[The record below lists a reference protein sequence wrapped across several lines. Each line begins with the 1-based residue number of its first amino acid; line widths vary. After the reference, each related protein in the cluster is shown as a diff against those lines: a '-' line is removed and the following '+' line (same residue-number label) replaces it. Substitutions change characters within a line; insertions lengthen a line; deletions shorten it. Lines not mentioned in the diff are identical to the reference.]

1 MPLIA
6 RQRSRLAVL
15 AVLALVGSLLAV
27 SAVPVAAEDGK
38 ADNKA
43 VFSAC
48 VNAATDDAGF
58 TDVDGDVA
66 DAANCLF
73 HYGITKGTKNEGE
86 FGPRQLITRVQLALF
101 LARAAGPAG
110 IELLDDVDD
119 QGFTDIGD
127 LSDEAQDAIN
137 NLADLEIMGEY
148 DAGGM
153 MMGDDMG
160 KAFGPQGLVS
170 RSDMAEAL
178 DAFLGKA
185 ILGPGAIGGGAN
197 QDKYSGT
204 NADVDPD
211 DTQFTDLRQVSRTAY
226 DAIRRLFEVGVTTGT
241 GDGTTFSPDDD
252 VNRGQMALFITRM
265 LDHTNA
271 RPAGLSI
278 QSDMAS
284 TDSAST
290 LRVNVSLR
298 NDDHEPME
306 DAILDIFK
314 TSAPEDAFNDD
325 GTCDVGTDG
334 VDPEGGT
341 NACSIDSGD
350 EITDPDGNLDIDV
363 SGDVG
368 SLKLWAWTGKI
379 GDTYDDDTTD
389 KVTLEV
395 SYTSPAT
402 HVKVTD
408 SMREHADAL
417 RFGDSITFTFQVVD
431 ADENAVGMEDV
442 EITIDSVESDGSP
455 VTTADPITYPMSNND
470 DTSAL
475 PSGVEAFRTL
485 DKTYKTDADGQVE
498 VTFSIDDPRP
508 KSADQRDLGIL
519 DLDVSV
525 SGVGTTGSNV
535 IDKTTLKVLTGATA
549 EADTVVEWR
558 DTDAVPTNLVLG
570 LAQNYHVASDD
581 GDGARNT
588 VTATLVDQY
597 GDPVSRAKVRFYS
610 GDENSGLRG
619 TTTGVAVDPV
629 PAGPKARSTNRNG
642 VATQSY
648 SRDSDAAGV
657 EVIRAEYVRG
667 ECNDDETTTCNT
679 GVAPQP
685 VPAESDDIT
694 SSGPVAADS
703 DGNEGIYHYWGTE
716 EGTPTAGTGVTIVAR
731 DTDNNTVVLADGTP
745 PSVPVYIV
753 TYKSIDQF
761 SVINGTDTATGVL
774 ASGTRD
780 MAGFVR
786 ALKAADITASTTT
799 LEVNLSDSR
808 KTPSTFILRVT
819 T

>member
-48 VNAATDDAGF
+48 VNAATEDAGF
-58 TDVDGDVA
+58 TDVDGEVA
-66 DAANCLF
+66 TAANCLF
-73 HYGITKGTKNEGE
+73 HYGITKGTKVEGE

-148 DAGGM
+148 DAGM
-153 MMGDDMG
+153 MMDDMG
-160 KAFGPQGLVS
+160 KAFNPQGSVS
-170 RSDMAEAL
+170 RASMAEAL

-197 QDKYSGT
+197 QDKYSGE
-204 NADVDPD
+204 NADVKPD
-211 DTQFTDLRQVSRTAY
+211 DMQFTDLRQVSRTAY
-226 DAIRRLFEVGVTTGT
+226 DAIRRLFEVGVTTGRT
-241 GDGTTFSPDDD
+241 DTTFVPDDP
-252 VNRGQMALFITRM
+252 VTRGEMARFITRM
-265 LDHTNA
+265 LAHTNA

-284 TDSAST
+284 ADSAST

-325 GTCDVGTDG
+325 GTCDTGTDG
-334 VDPEGGT
+334 VDAEGGT
-341 NACSIDSGD
+341 TACLIDSGD

-363 SGDVG
+363 GGDFG
-368 SLKLWAWTGKI
+368 SLTLWAWTGKI
-379 GDTYDDDTTD
+379 GDAYDDDKTD

-395 SYTSPAT
+395 SYTKPAT
-402 HVKVTD
+402 NVKVTD
-408 SMREHADAL
+408 DMTKHAVAL

-431 ADENAVGMEDV
+431 EDGNAVGMENV
-442 EITIDSVESDGSP
+442 EIQVNSVESDGSP
-455 VTTADPITYPMSNND
+455 RDVND
-470 DTSAL
+470 DGTIAESELAGGTDNPL
-475 PSGVEAFRTL
+475 VAFRTL
-485 DKTYKTDADGQVE
+485 QTKHKTDADGQAQ
-498 VTFSIDDPRP
+498 VTFSIGDPRS
-508 KSADQRDLGIL
+508 KSADTGDLGRL
-519 DLDVSV
+519 DIDLTIGGGLSV
-525 SGVGTTGSNV
+525 S
-535 IDKTTLKVLTGATA
+535 DKTGRMVVGGEDGDETTSDVM
-549 EADTVVEWR
+549 VEWR
-558 DTDAVPTNLVLG
+558 DTEAAPTSLVLG
-570 LAQNYHVASDD
+570 LAQKYHKASDE

-597 GDPVSRAKVRFYS
+597 GDPISRAKVRFWS
-610 GDENSGLRG
+610 DAIDADNSGLEG
-619 TTTGVAVDPV
+619 DADGV
-629 PAGPKARSTNRNG
+629 GPKARSTNRNG

-648 SRDSDAAGV
+648 SRDADTADDEAIS
-657 EVIRAEYVRG
+657 AEYVRG
-667 ECNDDETTTCNT
+667 DCNDSLGDCDETDDI
-679 GVAPQP
+679 AA
-685 VPAESDDIT
+685 AESIT
-694 SSGPVAADS
+694 
-703 DGNEGIYHYWGTE
+703 HYWATE
-716 EGTPTAGTGVTIVAR
+716 PTAGTPATGAITVK
-731 DTDNNTVVLADGTP
+731 DTDNNTIVFGGTDAAM
-745 PSVPVYIV
+745 IA

-761 SVINGTDTATGVL
+761 SVAGSGTGVL
-774 ASGTRD
+774 APGTRD

-786 ALKAADITASTTT
+786 ALKAAGDGSTIAVTM
-799 LEVNLSDSR
+799 SASR
-808 KTPSTFILRVT
+808 KTPSTFTLT
-819 T
+819 PA

>member
-27 SAVPVAAEDGK
+27 SAVPVAAEDGE

-48 VNAATDDAGF
+48 VNAATEDAEF
-58 TDVDGDVA
+58 TDVDGEVES
-66 DAANCLF
+66 AANCLF
-73 HYGITKGTKNEGE
+73 HYGITKGTKVEGE

-137 NLADLEIMGEY
+137 NLADLKIMGEY

-153 MMGDDMG
+153 MMDDMG
-160 KAFGPQGLVS
+160 KAFNPQGTVS

-197 QDKYSGT
+197 QDKYSGE

-278 QSDMAS
+278 QSDVAS
-284 TDSAST
+284 TDSDST
-290 LRVNVSLR
+290 IRVNVSLR
-298 NDDHEPME
+298 SDEHEPME

-325 GTCDVGTDG
+325 GTCDTGTDG

-368 SLKLWAWTGKI
+368 SVKLWAWTGKI

-389 KVTLEV
+389 NVTLEV
-395 SYTSPAT
+395 SFTKPAT
-402 HVKVTD
+402 RVKVTD
-408 SMREHADAL
+408 DMTMHADAL

-431 ADENAVGMEDV
+431 EDENAVGMKNV
-442 EITIDSVESDGSP
+442 KITVDSVESDGSP
-455 VTTADPITYPMSNND
+455 VTDDADPPVTTNPDANND
-470 DTSAL
+470 DATAA
-475 PSGVEAFRTL
+475 PAGVEAFRTL
-485 DKTYKTDADGQVE
+485 DKVYSTDADGQVQI
-498 VTFSIDDPRP
+498 TFSIDDPRP
-508 KSADQRDLGIL
+508 KSADRNDLGTL
-519 DLDVSV
+519 DLDVTV
-525 SGVGTTGSNV
+525 ADLGTAGDNV
-535 IDKTTLKVLTGATA
+535 LDKTTLKVLTGTTP
-549 EADTVVEWR
+549 ETDTVVEWR
-558 DTDAVPTNLVLG
+558 DTDAAPTNLVLG
-570 LAQNYHVASDD
+570 LAQNYHKASDE

-597 GDPVSRAKVRFYS
+597 GDPISRAKVRFWS
-610 GDENSGLRG
+610 DAVDADNSGLEG
-619 TTTGVAVDPV
+619 DADGV
-629 PAGPKARSTNRNG
+629 GPKARSTNRNG

-648 SRDSDAAGV
+648 SRDAAGADN
-657 EVIRAEYVRG
+657 EVILAEYVRG
-667 ECNDDETTTCNT
+667 DCNDSLGTCDET
-679 GVAPQP
+679 
-685 VPAESDDIT
+685 DDIA
-694 SSGPVAADS
+694 SADA
-703 DGNEGIYHYWGTE
+703 DPDTAGVQGITHYWAIA
-716 EGTPTAGTGVTIVAR
+716 PTATVTGATIFVK
-731 DTDNNTVVLADGTP
+731 DTDNNTLVLSDGGTAT
-745 PSVPVYIV
+745 IV
-753 TYKSIDQF
+753 TYSRSI
-761 SVINGTDTATGVL
+761 S
-774 ASGTRD
+774 S
-780 MAGFVR
+780 
-786 ALKAADITASTTT
+786 AL
-799 LEVNLSDSR
+799 
-808 KTPSTFILRVT
+808 
-819 T
+819 